1 MGAAVGGSIE
11 SISLK
16 GRLFP
21 VAADADAGRNLGGF
35 TNEVQAN
42 GDGTARLVKKRMPWK
57 LGGLDVEI
65 NDDRAD
71 LEFLQEIS
79 DGLEFVPISITLA
92 NGNTYQG
99 KGTIT
104 GDVESSTEKATAGIT
119 LEGPQTLEAQ

>member
-1 MGAAVGGSIE
+1 
-11 SISLK
+11 
-16 GRLFP
+16 
-21 VAADADAGRNLGGF
+21 
-35 TNEVQAN
+35 
-42 GDGTARLVKKRMPWK
+42 MPWK

>member
-21 VAADADAGRNLGGF
+21 VAADADASRALGGF

-57 LGGLDVEI
+57 LGGLDIEI

-71 LEFLQEIS
+71 LEYLQEIADS
-79 DGLEFVPISITLA
+79 LDFVAISITLA
-92 NGNTYQG
+92 SGVTYQG

-104 GDVESSTEKATAGIT
+104 GDIESSTEKATAGIT
-119 LEGPQTLEAQ
+119 LEGPQALEQQ